1 MSNEMID
8 LIFAELKRGK
18 SIYPV
23 IINAEDRKEI
33 ANQYKEY
40 LTRFDMRYLAE
51 CFSNGLQNKEME
63 DMYEII
69 VMAAMR
75 RKAEDNKVIHLDEDT
90 IQQIK
95 ANYPKYDKKETELYA
110 ELDKKQ
116 GFSITGKQQWIL
128 NKLLEAGKRK

>member
-33 ANQYKEY
+33 VNQYKEY

-95 ANYPKYDKKETELYA
+95 ANYPKFNKKESELYE

-116 GFSITGKQQWIL
+116 SFSITEKQQWIL
-128 NKLLEAGKRK
+128 KMLLNPINK